1 MILDTSKELLE
12 TLLNIQSIRDIS
24 ICKGDA
30 NGRI

>member
-12 TLLNIQSIRDIS
+12 TLLNIQSIRGIN

-30 NGRI
+30 NDRI